1 MTQDLFNI
9 AVGIAAFLGGW
20 WMKVMWETMKDL
32 QTTDKEISKKVSA
45 IELLVAGTY
54 IRREDFEKTADT
66 IFKKLDKIEEK
77 LDRKADK

>member
-1 MTQDLFNI
+1 
-9 AVGIAAFLGGW
+9 
-20 WMKVMWETMKDL
+20 MKVMWETMKDL